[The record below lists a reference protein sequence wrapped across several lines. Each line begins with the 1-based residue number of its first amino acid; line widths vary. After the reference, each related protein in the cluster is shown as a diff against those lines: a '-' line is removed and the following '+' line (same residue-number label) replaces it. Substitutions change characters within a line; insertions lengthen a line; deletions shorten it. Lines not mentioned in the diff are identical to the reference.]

1 MEKIVITSKS
11 RQVKNDLD
19 RLQAKASQSLSEIQG
34 LADIPCESIDTL
46 TGEYIASY
54 VGQKVAEV
62 GRSNFLTSQAKT
74 DLVEQWQ
81 KMGKTASKCAKDITA
96 FVEACKPVATV
107 TLVDGEL
114 TTDKSLQ
121 DIADTLSLAEIP
133 EGAKKHISLIKAV
146 RKSIADLREFEKVED
161 LKPMTMNTV
170 STIQDDE
177 ICQSRASGWTKR
189 DHSFDHLYER
199 AARRREYGITI
210 GRVESITT

>member
-1 MEKIVITSKS
+1 MNKIIITSKS

-19 RLQAKASQSLSEIQG
+19 RLQAKASLSLSEIQG
-34 LADIPCESIDTL
+34 LTDIPCESIDTL
-46 TGEYIASY
+46 TGAYIASY
-54 VGQKVAEV
+54 VAQKVKEV
-62 GRSNFLTSQAKT
+62 ELSTFLTSQAKT

-81 KMGKTASKCAKDITA
+81 KMGKTATKYAKDITA

-114 TTDKSLQ
+114 TTDKTLQ
-121 DIADTLSLAEIP
+121 EIADTLSLAEVP
-133 EGAKKHISLIKAV
+133 EGAQKHIELIKAV
-146 RKSIADLREFEKVED
+146 RQSIANLREYERTQD
-161 LKPMTMNTV
+161 LESMTMNTV

-177 ICQSRASGWTKR
+177 ICQSWASGWIKR

-210 GRVESITT
+210 GRV

>member
-1 MEKIVITSKS
+1 MRKIIITSKS
-11 RQVKNDLD
+11 RQVKKDLD
-19 RLQAKASQSLSEIQG
+19 RLQARAETALEEIKG
-34 LADIPCESIDTL
+34 LADIPCDTIDTL
-46 TGEYIASY
+46 TGAYIASY

-62 GRSNFLTSQAKT
+62 QRSAFLTTQAKT

-107 TLVDGEL
+107 TLEDGEL
-114 TTDKSLQ
+114 TTDKTLQ
-121 DIADTLSLAEIP
+121 EIADTLSLAEVP
-133 EGAKKHISLIKAV
+133 EGAQTHIDLIKAV
-146 RKSIADLREFEKVED
+146 RTSIANLREYERTQD

-177 ICQSRASGWTKR
+177 ICQSWASGWIKR

-199 AARRREYGITI
+199 AARREYGIKI
-210 GRVESITT
+210 GRV

>member
-1 MEKIVITSKS
+1 MKQIIISWKAKESLDDLQSK
-11 RQVKNDLD
+11 QVK
-19 RLQAKASQSLSEIQG
+19 AEKALEEIKG
-34 LADIPCESIDTL
+34 LADIPCDTIDTL
-46 TGEYIASY
+46 TGAYIASY

-62 GRSNFLTSQAKT
+62 QRSAFLTTQAKT

-107 TLVDGEL
+107 TLEDGEL
-114 TTDKSLQ
+114 TTDKTLQ
-121 DIADTLSLAEIP
+121 EIADTLSLAEVP
-133 EGAKKHISLIKAV
+133 EGAQTHIDLIKAV
-146 RKSIADLREFEKVED
+146 RTSIANLREYERTQD

-177 ICQSRASGWTKR
+177 ICQSWASGWIKR

-199 AARRREYGITI
+199 AARREYGIKI
-210 GRVESITT
+210 GRD

>member
-1 MEKIVITSKS
+1 MRKKIIITSKS

-19 RLQAKASQSLSEIQG
+19 RLQARAETALEEIKG
-34 LADIPCESIDTL
+34 LADIPCDTIDTL
-46 TGEYIASY
+46 TGAYIASY
-54 VGQKVAEV
+54 VGQKVGEV
-62 GRSNFLTSQAKT
+62 ERSAFLTTQAKT

-81 KMGKTASKCAKDITA
+81 KMGKTATKCAKDITA

-114 TTDKSLQ
+114 TTDKTLQ
-121 DIADTLSLAEIP
+121 EIADTLSLADVP
-133 EGAKKHISLIKAV
+133 EGAQTHIDLIKAV
-146 RKSIADLREFEKVED
+146 RTSIANLREYEKTQD

-177 ICQSRASGWTKR
+177 ICQSWASGWIKR

-210 GRVESITT
+210 GRD

>member
-1 MEKIVITSKS
+1 MRKIIITSKS

-19 RLQAKASQSLSEIQG
+19 GLQAKASQSLSEIQG

-54 VGQKVAEV
+54 VAQKVAEV

-114 TTDKSLQ
+114 TTDKTLQ
-121 DIADTLSLAEIP
+121 EIADTLSLADIP
-133 EGAKKHISLIKAV
+133 EDAQTHIDLIKAV
-146 RKSIADLREFEKVED
+146 RTSIANLREFEKVQD
-161 LKPMTMNTV
+161 LKPMTWNTI
-170 STIQDDE
+170 SSIADDE
-177 ICQSRASGWTKR
+177 ICQSWASGWIKR

-199 AARRREYGITI
+199 AARRREYGIKI
-210 GRVESITT
+210 GRVENITT

>member
-1 MEKIVITSKS
+1 MRKIIITSKS

-19 RLQAKASQSLSEIQG
+19 RLQARALTALEEIQG

-54 VGQKVAEV
+54 VAQKVAEV

-107 TLVDGEL
+107 TLEDGEL
-114 TTDKSLQ
+114 TTDKTLQ
-121 DIADTLSLAEIP
+121 EIADTLSLAEVP
-133 EGAKKHISLIKAV
+133 EGAQTHIDLIKAV
-146 RKSIADLREFEKVED
+146 RTSIANLREYERTQD

-177 ICQSRASGWTKR
+177 ICQSWASGWIKR

-199 AARRREYGITI
+199 AAHREYGIKI
-210 GRVESITT
+210 GRV

>member
-1 MEKIVITSKS
+1 MKIVIKS
-11 RQVKNDLD
+11 RMREVLNDLQIK
-19 RLQAKASQSLSEIQG
+19 QARALTALEEIKG
-34 LADIPCESIDTL
+34 LTDIPCESIDTL
-46 TGEYIASY
+46 TGEYIAAY
-54 VGQKVAEV
+54 VAQKVKEV
-62 GRSNFLTSQAKT
+62 ERSTFLTSQAKT

-114 TTDKSLQ
+114 TTDKTLQ
-121 DIADTLSLAEIP
+121 EIADTLSLAEVP
-133 EGAKKHISLIKAV
+133 EGAEKHIGLIRAV
-146 RKSIADLREFEKVED
+146 RTSIANLREYEKKQD

-177 ICQSRASGWTKR
+177 ICQSWASGWIKR

-199 AARRREYGITI
+199 AARREYGIKI
-210 GRVESITT
+210 GRD

>member
-1 MEKIVITSKS
+1 MKIVITSKS

-19 RLQAKASQSLSEIQG
+19 RLQAKASLSLSEIKG

-46 TGEYIASY
+46 TGAYIASY

-62 GRSNFLTSQAKT
+62 ERSTFLTTQAKT

-81 KMGKTASKCAKDITA
+81 KMGKTATKCAKDITA

-107 TLVDGEL
+107 TLEEGEL
-114 TTDKSLQ
+114 TTDKTLQ
-121 DIADTLSLAEIP
+121 EIADTLSLADVP
-133 EGAKKHISLIKAV
+133 EGAQTHIDLIKAV
-146 RKSIADLREFEKVED
+146 RTSIANLREYERTQD

-177 ICQSRASGWTKR
+177 ICQSWASGWIKR
-189 DHSFDHLYER
+189 DHSFDHLLER

-210 GRVESITT
+210 GRV

>member
-1 MEKIVITSKS
+1 MRKIIITSKS

-19 RLQAKASQSLSEIQG
+19 RLQARALTALEEIKG

-46 TGEYIASY
+46 TGAYIASY
-54 VGQKVAEV
+54 VGQKVKEV
-62 GRSNFLTSQAKT
+62 EHSTFLTSQAKT
-74 DLVEQWQ
+74 DLIEQWQ
-81 KMGKTASKCAKDITA
+81 TMGKTASKCAKDITA

-114 TTDKSLQ
+114 TTDKTLQ
-121 DIADTLSLAEIP
+121 EIADTLSLAEVP
-133 EGAKKHISLIKAV
+133 EGAQTHIDLIRAV
-146 RKSIADLREFEKVED
+146 RASIAALREYERTQD

-177 ICQSRASGWTKR
+177 ICQSWASGWIKR

-199 AARRREYGITI
+199 AAHREYGIKI
-210 GRVESITT
+210 GRV

>member
-1 MEKIVITSKS
+1 MKKIIITSKS

-19 RLQAKASQSLSEIQG
+19 RLQAKASLSLSEIQG
-34 LADIPCESIDTL
+34 LADIPCDTIDTL
-46 TGEYIASY
+46 TGAYIASY

-62 GRSNFLTSQAKT
+62 QHSAFLTTQAKT

-81 KMGKTASKCAKDITA
+81 KMGTTASKCAKDITA

-114 TTDKSLQ
+114 TTDKTLQ
-121 DIADTLSLAEIP
+121 EIADTLSLADVP
-133 EGAKKHISLIKAV
+133 EGAEKHIELIKAV
-146 RKSIADLREFEKVED
+146 RQSIANLREYEKIQD

-177 ICQSRASGWTKR
+177 ICQSWASGWIKR

-199 AARRREYGITI
+199 AARREYRIKI
-210 GRVESITT
+210 GRD

>member
-1 MEKIVITSKS
+1 MRKITITSKS

-19 RLQAKASQSLSEIQG
+19 RLQARALTALEEIKG

-46 TGEYIASY
+46 TGAYIASY
-54 VGQKVAEV
+54 VGQKVTEV
-62 GRSNFLTSQAKT
+62 QRSTFLTSQAKT
-74 DLVEQWQ
+74 ELVEQWQ

-121 DIADTLSLAEIP
+121 EIADTLSLADVP
-133 EGAKKHISLIKAV
+133 EGAEKHISLIRAV
-146 RKSIADLREFEKVED
+146 RQSIADLREYERTQD

-177 ICQSRASGWTKR
+177 ICESWASGWIKR
-189 DHSFDHLYER
+189 DHSFDHLLER
-199 AARRREYGITI
+199 AARRGNSII
-210 GRVESITT
+210 FGRV